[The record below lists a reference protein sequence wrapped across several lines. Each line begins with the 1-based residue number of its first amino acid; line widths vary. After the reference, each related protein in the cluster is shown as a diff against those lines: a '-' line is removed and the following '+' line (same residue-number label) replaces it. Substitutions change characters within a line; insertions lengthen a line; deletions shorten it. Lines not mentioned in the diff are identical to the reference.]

1 LADKTISSHSL
12 KSLARWQWVI
22 SYGISTLLIIMHYES
37 DKPQKTE
44 ILGILRKI
52 KHRVHKY
59 L

>member
-1 LADKTISSHSL
+1 MANKTISRHSL

-37 DKPQKTE
+37 DKLQKTE

-52 KHRVHKY
+52 KHCVHKY